1 MNTQNKSEKPKYY
14 DLISLIESE
23 QDIIF
28 EKLTDLEMYAW
39 RIERSGLTDDVYAKV
54 KELNKF
60 IFDDVSEYFTL
71 EEDMLLPE
79 LEKAMP
85 EHSSSA
91 VMREEHG
98 RILKICS
105 SISEML
111 GERSEAEK
119 SKDVI
124 QAEIISLV
132 DVLQRHIRK
141 KNQVLYHEVQSVVP
155 PETQHEI
162 YQKMLKKINP
172 EGDGK

>member
-1 MNTQNKSEKPKYY
+1 MNTQGNNQKPKYY

-23 QDIIF
+23 QDVIF
-28 EKLTDLEMYAW
+28 EKLTDLEKYAW

-60 IFDDVSEYFTL
+60 ILDDVTEYFTL
-71 EEDMLLPE
+71 EEDLLLPE

-85 EHSSSA
+85 DHSSSA
-91 VMREEHG
+91 VMRDEHG

-105 SISEML
+105 SVNEML
-111 GERSEAEK
+111 GERSEADK
-119 SKDVI
+119 SKDVL

-141 KNQVLYHEVQSVVP
+141 KNQVLYHEVQSMIP
-155 PETQHEI
+155 ADTQQEI
-162 YQKMLKKINP
+162 YMKMLKKIKP
-172 EGDGK
+172 ENAG